1 MITPVRATTTP
12 TRRPRAGRLGRRLLA
27 GVLVL
32 ALATGAC
39 SDDGDDDGATSPDA
53 GPTSTGAGSDEGTA
67 TETTAPSQEEIDE
80 MSGEEL
86 AAETYVAGYP
96 LVVSTRTMQRLGGLL
111 GVNTLFWQSELSGPE
126 SRIIVAPNRDTLYS
140 VAVLDLR
147 GEPLVLTLPE
157 VTDRYFTYQLLSPW
171 TESFAYIGTRATE
184 GRAGTWVIAPPGWE
198 GEIPEGAELI
208 ESPTPQVFLL
218 GRFLVDDEDDVPAV
232 LAIRDQ
238 ASMVPLSEATG
249 GDPAPAPPPLGA
261 PAGTAQA
268 IPTDA
273 SFFAELATAVEVNPP
288 ATEYQRALFDAAAE
302 RLGPAEPTPEQAAV
316 LDAGAVAGAER
327 IAGEVAGRS
336 EVVGGWGVNLDVGT
350 YGDDLD
356 LRAFVARVGWGANV
370 AEEAVYPV
378 ARVDG
383 AGDALDGSDGRTY
396 EITFGPGDLPPLEDL
411 GFWSLSAYAG
421 DMFFAP
427 HPSGRYT
434 VGDRTPG
441 LPVGDDGSL
450 TLTLS
455 HDEPASGA
463 DGWLPVPDGPFVPM
477 LRLYLPGAAVL
488 DGSWTPPPI
497 ESSDG

>member
-1 MITPVRATTTP
+1 MPARTPMAATSRAGRGSRVAALAITVALVIAACSGGDDAAGDRGGDTDRATTQAAP
-12 TRRPRAGRLGRRLLA
+12 TTTTIDL
-27 GVLVL
+27 
-32 ALATGAC
+32 
-39 SDDGDDDGATSPDA
+39 PDPA
-53 GPTSTGAGSDEGTA
+53 EMSDE
-67 TETTAPSQEEIDE
+67 D
-80 MSGEEL
+80 L

-111 GVNTLFWQSELSGPE
+111 GINTLFWQSELSGPE

-147 GEPLVLTLPE
+147 SEPMVLTLPE
-157 VTDRYFTYQLLSPW
+157 VTDRYSTYQLLSPW

-198 GEIPEGAELI
+198 GEVPEGADVI

-218 GRFLVDDEDDVPAV
+218 GRFLVDDEADVANV
-232 LAIRDQ
+232 QTIRDE

-249 GDPAPAPPPLGA
+249 DGPAPPPPPLGE

-268 IPTDA
+268 IPGDA
-273 SFFAELATAVEVNPP
+273 SFFPELAKALAVNPP
-288 ATEYQRALFDAAAE
+288 ATAYQEQLFAEAEERFTLADPSADA
-302 RLGPAEPTPEQAAV
+302 AAV
-316 LDAGAVAGAER
+316 LDAGAVAAAER
-327 IAGEVAGRS
+327 IAAQVAERS
-336 EVVGGWGVNLDVGT
+336 DVVGGWGLNLDVGT

-383 AGDALDGSDGRTY
+383 DGAALDGLGGRTY
-396 EITFGPGDLPPLEDL
+396 EITFDPGELPPLDDL
-411 GFWSLSAYAG
+411 GFWSLSAYGG

-434 VGDRTPG
+434 IGDRTAG
-441 LPVGDDGSL
+441 LPVSDDGSL
-450 TLTLS
+450 TLTLA
-455 HDEPASGA
+455 HDEPASGV
-463 DGWLPVPDGPFVPM
+463 DGWLPVPDGPFVLM
-477 LRLYLPGAAVL
+477 LRLYLPAAEVL
-488 DGSWTPPPI
+488 DGSWAPPPI
-497 ESSDG
+497 EPTDA